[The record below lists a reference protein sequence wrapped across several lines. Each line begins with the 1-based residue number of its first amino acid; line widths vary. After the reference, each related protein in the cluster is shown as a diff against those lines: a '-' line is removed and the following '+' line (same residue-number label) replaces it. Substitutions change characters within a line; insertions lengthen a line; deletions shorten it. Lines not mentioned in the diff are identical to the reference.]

1 MKKWEQYGTA
11 IHEVAPDLWILEVP
25 QVQARTLA
33 GTLGIGMSLDDDGDY
48 IDLGYTPLGESHEAI
63 MKERVLL
70 TSTQLRDLHTVL
82 CNVRVGMSLERSGE

>member
-33 GTLGIGMSLDDDGDY
+33 GTLGIGLDGDGDEHENLEY
-48 IDLGYTPLGESHEAI
+48 GPLGESHEAI